1 MGHDASTLNIHERS
15 HKKGDILDDSRLSDY
30 SSLLD
35 YRSSILD
42 YSRLSD
48 YSSLLDYSNI
58 LYYRNIL
65 NCSGLLDYSSFNV
78 GHSRTS
84 PEGRRR
90 KPRYLSSVAPF
101 LSQQSKVPYPSND
114 GRHNSHP
121 LHDRGRAVGQKLG
134 IRVDLDYAYFRRCH
148 SRHT

>member
-15 HKKGDILDDSRLSDY
+15 HKKGDILDYSRLSDCSSPLNCSGSILDYSRLSDY

-101 LSQQSKVPYPSND
+101 L
-114 GRHNSHP
+114 
-121 LHDRGRAVGQKLG
+121 
-134 IRVDLDYAYFRRCH
+134 
-148 SRHT
+148 